1 MLPSQL
7 NMSDVVLNKVFREC
21 NENKSRYK
29 VVMGGAGSG
38 KSVNVAMDFI
48 AKLSNPMYYGANLL
62 VVRGCEQSHGQS
74 TFAELN
80 KAVNALGVQD
90 LWEIKT
96 GNLKMQN
103 KYTGSVIYFRGC
115 NDQRAL
121 ERLKSITTK
130 QGKLCW
136 VWIEE
141 ATELRQSDLEII
153 DDRLRGELPPNLY
166 YQITMTFNPV
176 SATHWI
182 KSAFW
187 DSQDPNIFKCH
198 TTYLDNKFIDKQYAE
213 RMERRK
219 LTDPQGYKIYAL
231 GEWGVT
237 DGLIFQNWETGTYK
251 DKDFDNL
258 SIGTDFGFNHAH
270 ATLLLGERDGNIYVL
285 RECVCRGK
293 TKSEII
299 GNLSKSKIPKKVPMY
314 CDSAE
319 PASIKEFRNGGYLA
333 MPVEKEPNSVKA
345 QIDWLKDRKIF
356 VDGRCVNFLKEI
368 QQYRWQ
374 QDRVSGE
381 YIDTPIT
388 INDDC
393 IAALRY
399 GIEPWR
405 KNRGLK
411 TMTKGELSL

>member
-1 MLPSQL
+1 
-7 NMSDVVLNKVFREC
+7 MSNVVLNKAFKNC
-21 NENKSRYK
+21 NESRCRYK

-38 KSVNVAMDFI
+38 KSVNVATDYI

-62 VVRGCEQSHGQS
+62 VVRSCEQSHSQS
-74 TFAELN
+74 TFAELS
-80 KAVNALGVQD
+80 KAINALGVAD
-90 LWEIKT
+90 FWEVKPSSLT
-96 GNLKMQN
+96 MRN
-103 KYTGSVIYFRGC
+103 KYTESVIYFRGC
-115 NDQRAL
+115 NDQRAI

-136 VWIEE
+136 VWVEE

-182 KSAFW
+182 KSQFW
-187 DSQDPNIFKCH
+187 DSDDPNIFKCH
-198 TTYLDNKFIDKQYAE
+198 TTYLDNKFIDAQYAA

-237 DGLIFQNWETGTYK
+237 DGLIFQNWQIGTYK
-251 DKDFDNL
+251 EKDFEHF

-270 ATLLLGERDGNIYVL
+270 ATLHLAERDGDIYVL
-285 RECVCRGK
+285 RECVCHNK
-293 TKSEII
+293 TKTEILADL
-299 GNLSKSKIPKKVPMY
+299 NRFKIPKRVPMW

-319 PASIKEFRNGGYLA
+319 PASIKEFRQGGYLA
-333 MPVEKEPNSVKA
+333 MPVEKEPNTVLA
-345 QIDWLKDRKIF
+345 QINWLKDRRIF
-356 VDGRCVNFLKEI
+356 IDGRCVNLIKEI

-374 QDRVSGE
+374 QDRVSGQ
-381 YIDTPIT
+381 YLDTPVT
-388 INDDC
+388 VNDDC

-399 GIEPWR
+399 GIEQWR
-405 KNRGLK
+405 KNKGLK
-411 TMTKGELSL
+411 TMKKGELSL